1 MPDTPSDPCPR
12 TGGMPAR
19 LLRQGVQGRL
29 CRASLPSQ
37 WRTELAV
44 RTNPCGLRYLQNTR
58 VRIYLDVLHERVAES
73 IHQWG
78 SRSRNQP
85 VSAHLWAGFQRDC
98 EVSNVGTKSVVS
110 WDPGLASRSPPLPP
124 VWRLCM
130 RHASELQARD
140 GQASTLTCTYL
151 SARHVSRRHPARA
164 AHRKQE
170 QERVSR
176 GGPYLCIEDSTPVRE
191 AGCSSALSQPRC
203 SASHAVFRYLGAA
216 ARLAFL
222 IAGYPGAWRGNAA
235 GCSRSEAARP
245 RPQGARAGPCNN
257 KCR

>member
-44 RTNPCGLRYLQNTR
+44 RTNPCGLRYPQNTR

-98 EVSNVGTKSVVS
+98 EVSNVSTKSVVS
-110 WDPGLASRSPPLPP
+110 WDPGLASRSPPLP
-124 VWRLCM
+124 RLALV
-130 RHASELQARD
+130 HAP
-140 GQASTLTCTYL
+140 CK
-151 SARHVSRRHPARA
+151 RA
-164 AHRKQE
+164 AGAGWASQHADL
-170 QERVSR
+170 
-176 GGPYLCIEDSTPVRE
+176 YLPVRPAPATSLGGIQRGRRTE
-191 AGCSSALSQPRC
+191 SRNKNESATGGTVPLHRRF
-203 SASHAVFRYLGAA
+203 HARSRSWLF
-216 ARLAFL
+216 FCL
-222 IAGYPGAWRGNAA
+222 IAATMFCVTCGVSIPRRG
-235 GCSRSEAARP
+235 R
-245 RPQGARAGPCNN
+245 
-257 KCR
+257 

>member
-44 RTNPCGLRYLQNTR
+44 RTNPCGLRYPQNTR

-110 WDPGLASRSPPLPP
+110 WDPGLASRSPALPP
-124 VWRLCM
+124 RLALV
-130 RHASELQARD
+130 HAPCKRAA
-140 GQASTLTCTYL
+140 GAGWASQHADLYLPVRPPRL
-151 SARHVSRRHPARA
+151 SAA
-164 AHRKQE
+164 
-170 QERVSR
+170 
-176 GGPYLCIEDSTPVRE
+176 
-191 AGCSSALSQPRC
+191 SSAGGAQKAGTRTSQPGGTVPLHRRF
-203 SASHAVFRYLGAA
+203 HARSRSWLF
-216 ARLAFL
+216 FCL
-222 IAGYPGAWRGNAA
+222 IAATMFCVTCGVSIPRRG
-235 GCSRSEAARP
+235 R
-245 RPQGARAGPCNN
+245 
-257 KCR
+257 